1 MPPAEQFTIDEALAK
16 AKKAVKLGKH
26 AVAAELYSAVLRQ
39 QPNHPLAKKGLRK
52 LQRGQSKRSRI
63 AEPAQ
68 ERINELVALLQ
79 AGQMEG
85 AEQISRAMLA
95 EFPTSLVVINVLG
108 IALQRQG
115 KLSDAVGIFDK
126 AIELDPDVIETW
138 VNRGIAL
145 KELGR
150 VDDAVASYD
159 KAIELKPD
167 YAEAHFNR
175 ANLLKDIGH
184 LDKAVSAYDRAIT
197 IRPGFADAHRS
208 LSALKAYQPDDA
220 QIGVMESL
228 MKAAE
233 TTANDRVQLG
243 FALAKAYEDLRQFD
257 TSFDYLLEANRLRKE
272 ELRYD
277 LQEDR
282 MLFAAIKN
290 LFAGQVQVQPDA
302 GATIAAKK
310 PIFIVG
316 MMRSGTSLV
325 EQILASHSGVH
336 GAGELETLNRLLAMM
351 PDKAPAD
358 IGHVRAAYLDDLGAL
373 DVPEIII
380 TDKMPLNFRW
390 IGFILSA
397 FPDARIIHV
406 KRDPIATCFSIF
418 KNYFP
423 EDGNAYAYD
432 LADLA
437 EYHKLYTD
445 LMSFWYQLY
454 PDNIYDL
461 DYERLTEN
469 QEEETR
475 RLLTFCDLG
484 WEDRCLEFYK
494 TSRMVKTTSAAQV
507 RKRIYKGSSGAWKD
521 YRHYLEPLI
530 TGLGNIKWASDR

>member
-1 MPPAEQFTIDEALAK
+1 MPPAEQLTIDEALAK
-16 AKKAVKLGKH
+16 AKKAMKLGKH

-39 QPNHPLAKKGLRK
+39 QPNHPMAKKGLRK
-52 LQRGQSKRSRI
+52 LQRGQSTRSRI

-108 IALQRQG
+108 IALQRQR
-115 KLSDAVGIFDK
+115 KLSEAVGIFDK
-126 AIELDPDVIETW
+126 AIELNPDVIETW

-336 GAGELETLNRLLAMM
+336 GAGELETLNRLR
-351 PDKAPAD
+351 P
-358 IGHVRAAYLDDLGAL
+358 
-373 DVPEIII
+373 
-380 TDKMPLNFRW
+380 
-390 IGFILSA
+390 
-397 FPDARIIHV
+397 
-406 KRDPIATCFSIF
+406 
-418 KNYFP
+418 
-423 EDGNAYAYD
+423 
-432 LADLA
+432 
-437 EYHKLYTD
+437 
-445 LMSFWYQLY
+445 
-454 PDNIYDL
+454 
-461 DYERLTEN
+461 
-469 QEEETR
+469 
-475 RLLTFCDLG
+475 
-484 WEDRCLEFYK
+484 
-494 TSRMVKTTSAAQV
+494 
-507 RKRIYKGSSGAWKD
+507 
-521 YRHYLEPLI
+521 
-530 TGLGNIKWASDR
+530 